1 MTESVVAALDE
12 LVVRGRFASRSDA
25 LRTGL
30 ARIVREEREREIS
43 DAYRRDYTKHP
54 QPDWIGEAGL
64 ASSQPSS
71 PRSPAIRSE
80 SDLCLGGGLCP
91 PPLTDLP
98 S

>member
-43 DAYRRDYTKHP
+43 DAYRRNHTKHP

-64 ASSQPSS
+64 AAFAAFQPAQ
-71 PRSPAIRSE
+71 P
-80 SDLCLGGGLCP
+80 GH
-91 PPLTDLP
+91 PL
-98 S
+98 